1 MALKPSK
8 QTAVDSVVEGLALL
22 AFIAVVALL
31 AGCDVESAEVTA
43 QIVAEVDEKKA
54 LPPQVLLSHPLNC
67 SAIVM
72 YSGTPGEM
80 PRTRCYVR
88 SQQ

>member
-43 QIVAEVDEKKA
+43 KIVAEVDEKKA

-88 SQQ
+88 PE

>member
-31 AGCDVESAEVTA
+31 AGCDAESAEVTA

-54 LPPQVLLSHPLNC
+54 LPPEAVFSHPLNW
-67 SAIVM
+67 SATVTQR
-72 YSGTPGEM
+72 GRDGLPK
-80 PRTRCYVR
+80 TRFYVR
-88 SQQ
+88 GSK

>member
-31 AGCDVESAEVTA
+31 AGCDAESAEVTA

-88 SQQ
+88 PE

>member
-43 QIVAEVDEKKA
+43 QIVKETDEKKA
-54 LPPQVLLSHPLNC
+54 LPPQVLLSSPIRC
-67 SAIVM
+67 DAVVIR
-72 YSGTPGEM
+72 SGTPGEL
-80 PRTRCYVR
+80 PRARCYVR
-88 SQQ
+88 PE

>member
-1 MALKPSK
+1 MTRADL
-8 QTAVDSVVEGLALL
+8 VEVLLLL
-22 AFIAVVALL
+22 AVCSGAVLL
-31 AGCDVESAEVTA
+31 YGCGEVESAEVTA
-43 QIVAEVDEKKA
+43 KIVAEVDEKKA

>member
-31 AGCDVESAEVTA
+31 AGCDAESAEVTA

>member
-1 MALKPSK
+1 MLRATAL
-8 QTAVDSVVEGLALL
+8 TLFLTILL
-22 AFIAVVALL
+22 VLI
-31 AGCDVESAEVTA
+31 AGCGEVESAEVTA